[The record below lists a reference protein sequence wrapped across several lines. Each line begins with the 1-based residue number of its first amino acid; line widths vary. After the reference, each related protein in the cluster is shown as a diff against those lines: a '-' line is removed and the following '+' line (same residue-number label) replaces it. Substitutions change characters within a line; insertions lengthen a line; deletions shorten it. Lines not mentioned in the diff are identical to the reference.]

1 MEKYLSF
8 IIIGI
13 TAIYFIL
20 MQYLT
25 KKYSNELRDALTN
38 NPDKFDS
45 IIDKPLVKFLFQ
57 GAGREFIRLNYY
69 MAYGTDKEV
78 KEQFELLDS
87 MKLHKKQKNQLYQ
100 TILQHYIMKNDKE
113 SCLALVDR
121 YNAFAD
127 ANNLGEDSKK
137 AFAMEIEMYF
147 EKSLSCIDYIDE
159 RMEFSSEAE
168 KVILNYKKAVI
179 LKEHNLIEEAK
190 ECVRYI
196 LEATTD
202 PKQRE
207 IMQEALDNNLETL

>member
-8 IIIGI
+8 IIMGI
-13 TAIYFIL
+13 CTAYFIL

-25 KKYSNELRDALTN
+25 KKYSNELRDALMN
-38 NPDKFDS
+38 NPDKFES

-57 GAGREFIRLNYY
+57 GAGREFIRLNFY
-69 MAYGTDKEV
+69 MAHGTDEEV
-78 KEQFELLDS
+78 KQQFELLNS
-87 MKLHKKQKNQLYQ
+87 MKIHKKQKNQLYQ
-100 TILQHYIMKNDKE
+100 TILQHYILKNDKE
-113 SCLALVDR
+113 SCLSLVKR
-121 YNAFAD
+121 YNDFAD

-147 EKSLSCIDYIDE
+147 EKTMSCIEYIDE
-159 RMEFSSEAE
+159 RLEFASEAE

-179 LKEHNLIEEAK
+179 LKEHKYIEEAK

-202 PKQRE
+202 PEQRKV
-207 IMQEALDNNLETL
+207 MQEALDNNLETL